1 MIRSKTM
8 DMVLLEHDGKQLFTR
23 YGIVVPSSV
32 VVRDVQTQPFGV
44 VSPCVVKAQVPAGGR
59 GKAGGVRRCGT
70 ADEAQRAVRDLLGWE
85 HAGARADAVLVEE
98 CIDAV
103 VEYYASCSYDTD
115 TRSPVLAV
123 SSRGGVDVTDVTV
136 APFDPDV
143 DVHDAVIADTLQR
156 AAIPVAYHPAV
167 GATLHTLAQCFLAEQ
182 ALLVEI
188 NPLFITRD
196 GRAIAGDAKVVLDD
210 DVVRPTERRFLALG
224 GDIAVLASGGG
235 ASLLNIDALMAHGG
249 KPANYTEYSGNPP
262 PEVVRDLTVRVLSQP
277 GMRGCWVVGG
287 TANFTDIA
295 ATMEGF
301 IAGLRS
307 VQPKPTYPIVV
318 RRDGPRQREAF
329 AMLRDVATREG
340 YQLYTF
346 GSETPME
353 ESARIMVK
361 LAYG

>member
-1 MIRSKTM
+1 MQ
-8 DMVLLEHDGKQLFTR
+8 LLEYDGKALIAR
-23 YGIVVPSSV
+23 HGIAVPYGGIVREGDAGWALPCAV
-32 VVRDVQTQPFGV
+32 
-44 VSPCVVKAQVPAGGR
+44 PCVVKAQVAAGGR
-59 GKAGGVRRCGT
+59 GKAGGVRRCET
-70 ADEAQRAVRDLLGWE
+70 SDAAQHAVRELLGWQ
-85 HAGARADAVLVEE
+85 HAGVRAEAVLVEAFV
-98 CIDAV
+98 DAV
-103 VEYYASCSYDTD
+103 AEYYASCSYDTA

-123 SSRGGVDVTDVTV
+123 SARGGVDVADAAVMAFDADVGITDT
-136 APFDPDV
+136 
-143 DVHDAVIADTLQR
+143 VIADALQR
-156 AAIPVAYHPAV
+156 AEIPLSHGAAIR
-167 GATLHTLAQCFLAEQ
+167 ATLRAIAQCFLAEQ
-182 ALLVEI
+182 ALLVEV

-196 GRAIAGDAKVVLDD
+196 GHAIAGDAKVVLDD

-262 PEVVRDLTVRVLSQP
+262 PEVVRDLTMRVLSQP
-277 GMRGCWVVGG
+277 NLRGCWVIGG
-287 TANFTDIA
+287 TANFTDVA

-301 IAGLRS
+301 VAGLRC

-329 AMLRDVATREG
+329 AMLRDVATRDG

-353 ESARIMVK
+353 ESARVMVK

>member
-1 MIRSKTM
+1 MRLHEYDGK
-8 DMVLLEHDGKQLFTR
+8 VLLAR
-23 YGIVVPSSV
+23 YGIAVPLGA
-32 VVRDVQTQPFGV
+32 VVRDADDGV
-44 VSPCVVKAQVPAGGR
+44 SCAAPCVVKAQVQAGGR
-59 GKAGGVRRCGT
+59 GKAGGVRIARS
-70 ADEAQRAVRDLLGWE
+70 AEEAQHAVQELLGWQ
-85 HAGARADAVLVEE
+85 HGGTRADAVLVEE
-98 CIDAV
+98 FVDAAA
-103 VEYYASCSYDTD
+103 EYYVSCSYDTA

-123 SSRGGVDVTDVTV
+123 SARGGVDVADATV
-136 APFDPDV
+136 MSFDPDAGASDRV
-143 DVHDAVIADTLQR
+143 IMDAMQR
-156 AAIPVAYHPAV
+156 AAIPPAHHIGV
-167 GATLHTLAQCFLAEQ
+167 CATLRAAVECFLAEQ

-210 DVVRPTERRFLALG
+210 DIVRPTERRFLSLG

-235 ASLLNIDALMAHGG
+235 ASLLNIDALMSHGG
-249 KPANYTEYSGNPP
+249 RPANYTEYSGNPP
-262 PEVVRDLTVRVLSQP
+262 PEVVRDLTVRVLSQS
-277 GMRGCWVVGG
+277 GIRGCWVVGG

-301 IAGLRS
+301 IAGLRL
-307 VQPKPTYPIVV
+307 VQPKPTYPIIV

-353 ESARIMVK
+353 ESARLMVK
-361 LAYG
+361 LAYGDPR